1 MNRVVKLILV
11 AAATLS
17 LSTGVLAQEK
27 GPTLDQLLQQ
37 VKEGLRDQSAQ
48 DKQRIQE
55 FLRDKAKQQ
64 AMLQQ
69 AQRDRDALEKES
81 TRMEHQFD
89 ENEAQ
94 VATLTDT
101 LNKRLGSLKELF
113 GVLQQSAQDAR
124 GTFEASLT
132 NIQYPDR
139 IKFLADLA
147 KKMGQTSKL
156 ASLEEIERLWY
167 ELQREM
173 TESSKVVRFPATVI
187 TANGDEVKEDVIRV
201 GLFNV
206 IANGKYLQYQSATG
220 KLEELARQPK
230 SRFLETADN
239 LSKAKSGKV
248 KFGIDPTRG
257 QLLGLLV
264 QEPTLRERIDQG
276 GTIGYITIAL
286 GIFGLVIAIIRL
298 IQLTLI
304 GIQVAAQKRNKSKP
318 STNNPLG
325 RVLKVFYDNTKID
338 TESLELKLGEA
349 VLKETP
355 KLVRFNTLLK
365 VIAVVAPLLGLL
377 GTVTGM
383 IITFQAITLF
393 GTGDPKLMA
402 GGISQA
408 LVTTVLGLC
417 VAIPTVLMHTL
428 VSGRSR
434 RIIEILEEQATGM
447 VAEFSEK
454 HGKGP
459 SV

>member
-11 AAATLS
+11 AVATLS

-27 GPTLDQLLQQ
+27 GPTLDQLLEQ
-37 VKEGLRDQSAQ
+37 VKQGLREQSAQ

-64 AMLQQ
+64 ALLQQ

-94 VATLTDT
+94 VATLNDT

-113 GVLQQSAQDAR
+113 GVLQQAAQDAR

-187 TANGDEVKEDVIRV
+187 TVNGDEVKEDVIRV
-201 GLFNV
+201 GLFN
-206 IANGKYLQYQSATG
+206 IIGNGKYLQYESDTG
-220 KLEELARQPK
+220 KLIELARQPK
-230 SRFLETADN
+230 SRFLETAEN
-239 LSKAKSGKV
+239 LTRAKSGKV

-286 GIFGLVIAIIRL
+286 GIFGLVIAILRL

-304 GIQVAAQKRNKSKP
+304 GVQVAAQKRNKNKP

-325 RVLKVFYDNTKID
+325 RVLKVFYENPKID

-349 VLKETP
+349 VIKETP

-417 VAIPTVLMHTL
+417 VAIPTVLLHTL

-459 SV
+459 AV

>member
-1 MNRVVKLILV
+1 MNRVVKLLLV
-11 AAATLS
+11 AVATLS

-37 VKEGLRDQSAQ
+37 VKKGLRDQSSQ

-94 VATLTDT
+94 VATLNDT

-187 TANGDEVKEDVIRV
+187 TSDGDEVKEDVIRV

-206 IANGKYLQYQSATG
+206 IANGKYLNYQPETG
-220 KLEELARQPK
+220 KLVELARQPK
-230 SRFLETADN
+230 SRFLETAEN

-304 GIQVAAQKRNKSKP
+304 GLQVAAQKRNKSKP